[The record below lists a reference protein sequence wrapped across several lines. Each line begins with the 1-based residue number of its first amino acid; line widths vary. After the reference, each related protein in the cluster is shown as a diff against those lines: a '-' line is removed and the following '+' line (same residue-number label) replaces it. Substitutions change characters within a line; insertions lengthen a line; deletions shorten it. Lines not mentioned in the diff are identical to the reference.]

1 MLADVKTYK
10 FRGLQARRRR
20 EELGLSA
27 RAVGS
32 LVGVSESAVC
42 AFERASRQPRYDT
55 YLKLCSAL
63 QVLPDDLRE
72 PRELSGQAA
81 GNAA

>member
-1 MLADVKTYK
+1 MKTYK

-27 RAVGS
+27 QQVGE

-42 AFERASRQPRYDT
+42 AFERASRQPRYQT
-55 YLKLCSAL
+55 YVKLCAAL
-63 QVLPDDLRE
+63 DVSSESLRE
-72 PRELSGQAA
+72 PIESVAQVA

>member
-1 MLADVKTYK
+1 MKTYK

-27 RAVGS
+27 QQVGA

-42 AFERASRQPRYDT
+42 AYERASRQPRYQT
-55 YLKLCSAL
+55 YVKLCAAL
-63 QVLPDDLRE
+63 QVPDESLRE
-72 PRELSGQAA
+72 PIESIPLGAGSAA
-81 GNAA
+81 